1 MNDLEIKRHSFELA
15 KKRLKEFSERT
26 EAEFQIDSVRTDGG
40 FLRLGKYVVKGDD
53 LNPRLA
59 TIQRHFIAVNE
70 TNNKVIKEFRGIY
83 NALDVLDKDYITS
96 IVANVKAIEKT
107 SNDVRTQQET
117 LKQHNEKLANQQSKL
132 DAHQTEIEKSFAN
145 ISKIVTALKV
155 FKEKLESYSHLTDI
169 DKIWNDCQ
177 KWHNEISSL
186 SSYVSEAVSTGKEN
200 AKTISAVKQSLEDI
214 DNKVAQLFNSL
225 SEQIYCIE
233 NIMSFMNELQTITH
247 LKDIDEMWDSLER
260 VHSSLK
266 DLRVELDVTMQD
278 VVKSKEDIKKSLD
291 FVETVSKY
299 KHLKDVDAMWDKLE
313 DSGEKLNAL
322 TEQSNKTDKE
332 VKKNQDAIVG
342 LTEYKQELS
351 TIVHLKD
358 VDSLCNS
365 TEKHSKQIEN
375 LQNQGEESRNLI
387 QHNKEIVDQS
397 LAAEKE
403 KTDAVLQQLNK
414 KIQYAYWIAGGSIA
428 LALIELLVAL
438 LG

>member
-332 VKKNQDAIVG
+332 VKNNQDAIVG

-358 VDSLCNS
+358 VDSLWNS